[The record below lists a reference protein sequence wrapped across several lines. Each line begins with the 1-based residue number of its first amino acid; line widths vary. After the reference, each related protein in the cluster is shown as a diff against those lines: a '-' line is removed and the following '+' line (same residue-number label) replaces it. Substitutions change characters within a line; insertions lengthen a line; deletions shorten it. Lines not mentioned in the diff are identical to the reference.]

1 VHSPSFDHHNKDQPK
16 NKGDALLEVE
26 TGLPDGIEQYVD
38 FTMAAQAEG
47 LKFGIEHYRR
57 RQPSN
62 SGTLIWQFNDVWP
75 GFSWSVVDYDLVPKA
90 GYYYAKRA
98 FAPVLASF
106 RSVRDQGVELW
117 IANSTAATIAT
128 EATVQLAAF
137 DGTVHQQTTVQ
148 AEIGPASA
156 LPVWRGQ
163 ADEVGP
169 GRLAWVSSPDGTFPA
184 NRAFFNHLKN
194 LPWSAP
200 HLEVAVTPLP
210 PTSAIVSIT
219 ASGFAY
225 FVHVLSPAP
234 GTRFSD
240 NYVDLRAG
248 DTTMITVEGLPE
260 GFDPDQLVV
269 ESYQGVKGY
278 H

>member
-1 VHSPSFDHHNKDQPK
+1 MPYWPGSPYGEDDPLGVNGVHDGDRHAWEVWHGIDFGTGNPTQYASRGEAMHFHRYADDTGKFISEFGIHASPELSTLRRWIPDPGLTMHSPSFDHHNKDRPK

-26 TGLPDGIEQYVD
+26 TGLPGGVEQYVD

-106 RSVRDQGVELW
+106 QPTHDQGVELLHSSRHGRHHP
-117 IANSTAATIAT
+117 A

-137 DGTVHQQTTVQ
+137 DGTVHKETQDSSGNRRPQRFPSGAARPTRW
-148 AEIGPASA
+148 GP
-156 LPVWRGQ
+156 
-163 ADEVGP
+163 
-169 GRLAWVSSPDGTFPA
+169 T
-184 NRAFFNHLKN
+184 
-194 LPWSAP
+194 
-200 HLEVAVTPLP
+200 
-210 PTSAIVSIT
+210 
-219 ASGFAY
+219 
-225 FVHVLSPAP
+225 
-234 GTRFSD
+234 
-240 NYVDLRAG
+240 
-248 DTTMITVEGLPE
+248 GLP
-260 GFDPDQLVV
+260 
-269 ESYQGVKGY
+269 GY
-278 H
+278 PARTGRSPPIGHSSTT